1 MGLKEALQT
10 LAENF
15 ADEVLSAVRGAS
27 LDELLGEVGEG
38 HASAARAPRASAH
51 AAPSKSAKP
60 GRSSSV
66 KTGRLARRSLAQIQ
80 EAAQGVA
87 KLLRG
92 KKDGL
97 RAEDIR
103 TALSLDVREV
113 PRILQ
118 QGLVDKLFRILGGAK
133 RSTTYG
139 LGKGKPAKAAKPA
152 RAAKAKARKPA
163 KAAKAKPRKVAKPRK
178 ATKPRKAAKSRASKK
193 AHAKAAPKTNHATAT
208 AAPAPAAA

>member
-103 TALSLDVREV
+103 KALSLDVREV

-178 ATKPRKAAKSRASKK
+178 AAKSRASKK